1 MPTSVRLNV
10 RTEALLAR
18 LARTRG
24 CSKSEVIRDAL
35 ERLAASESG
44 DGSTPTFYD
53 RIKHLVGRVGGGP
66 PDLSERTG
74 EKFTRLLLAQ
84 QRRRRR

>member
-1 MPTSVRLNV
+1 MPTSVRLDA

-24 CSKSEVIRDAL
+24 RTKSEVIREAL
-35 ERLAASESG
+35 ERLAEAETRNGSG
-44 DGSTPTFYD
+44 PTLYD
-53 RIKHLVGRVGGGP
+53 RIKHLVGKAGGGP

-74 EKFTRLLLAQ
+74 EKFTKLLRAQ